1 MGLFSELFGGGKRQ
15 GDSGQQGNA
24 QSDEA
29 GNWVSLQ
36 VLVDD
41 IADTIHKNQID
52 LDWIAVDL
60 DMSPRYVDAFRNI
73 HEIGARFGD
82 NKFYRFRDHGF
93 ATPSD
98 PRALAQAL
106 AQRLDLKMEPT
117 YEEHGWNHY
126 GVANYEL
133 SGYMLYS
140 AKGIRM
146 REEEQNRL
154 RRC

>member
-60 DMSPRYVDAFRNI
+60 DMSPRYVDAFLNI

-98 PRALAQAL
+98 PRLL
-106 AQRLDLKMEPT
+106 PRRWRSGSILKWSQRTRSMD
-117 YEEHGWNHY
+117 
-126 GVANYEL
+126 
-133 SGYMLYS
+133 
-140 AKGIRM
+140 GIIMAWLITNCPVTCCIPQRA
-146 REEEQNRL
+146 
-154 RRC
+154 